1 MTATNAIKRPFD
13 IDAIRADFPI
23 LHQQVKG
30 KPLVYLDNAATTQ
43 KPQAVMDA
51 LSSYYSS
58 INSNVHRGAHTLS
71 DLATRDF
78 ENARVTVQR
87 FLNAPSEKEIIWT
100 RGTTESI
107 NLVANSFGRAFLKPG
122 DEILISAMEH
132 HSNIVPWQI
141 VAQQTGATLKVIPVT
156 SQAELDMDAFEN
168 LLSEN
173 TKLVSVVHV
182 SNALGTINPVK
193 EIVQK
198 AHGVGAKVLLD
209 GAQATPHWAI
219 DVQELDCDFYAL
231 SGHKV
236 FGPTGIGV
244 LFGKTEALQA
254 MEPYQAGGEMIL
266 QVSFDGTT
274 YNELPYKFEA
284 GTPNI
289 AGAIGLAAAI
299 NYLNQFDRNEL
310 AAHEAALLQSTLE
323 QAETLGGIQLIGCA
337 QQKAGVFSFLLEG
350 AHPHDVGT
358 LLDQQGIA
366 VRTGHHCAMP
376 IMDQFNIPGTA
387 RASFAFYNTQEEV
400 NAFIAGLNKAKTFLL

>member
-156 SQAELDMDAFEN
+156 NQAELDMDAFES
-168 LLSEN
+168 LLNEN

-337 QQKAGVFSFLLEG
+337 QHKAGVFSFLLEG

>member
-78 ENARVTVQR
+78 ENARITVQR

-198 AHGVGAKVLLD
+198 AHDVGAKVLLD

-299 NYLNQFDRNEL
+299 NYLNQFDRDEL

-337 QQKAGVFSFLLEG
+337 QHKAGVFSFLLEG

>member
-78 ENARVTVQR
+78 ENARITVQH

-156 SQAELDMDAFEN
+156 SQAELDMDAFES

-337 QQKAGVFSFLLEG
+337 QHKAGVFSFLLEG

>member
-156 SQAELDMDAFEN
+156 NQAELDMDAFES
-168 LLSEN
+168 LLNEN

-244 LFGKTEALQA
+244 LFGKTETLQA

-337 QQKAGVFSFLLEG
+337 QHKAGVFSFLLEG